1 MDLFLGKEPGA
12 FDVIIIN
19 DNLDDAYAKLKDALK
34 EVSYDFTTH
43 TFYLFFLF
51 FAICQFKV
59 WQLKF

>member
-1 MDLFLGKEPGA
+1 MDLFLGREPGA

-43 TFYLFFLF
+43 TFYLFFCFL
-51 FAICQFKV
+51 QSV
-59 WQLKF
+59 SLKFGN

>member
-1 MDLFLGKEPGA
+1 MDVLLGKEPGA

-43 TFYLFFLF
+43 TFYLV

>member
-34 EVSYDFTTH
+34 EVSYNFTTH
-43 TFYLFFLF
+43 TLFIFLF